1 MVHGTTV
8 NNFAK
13 PVRRGEAS
21 KPIKVSKRV
30 LLVAVLTVG
39 LVTATPSQA
48 QAPLKTQAQAL
59 KVLSPKD
66 YAHVM
71 VMKKWVKRKE
81 YFCLARLW
89 GKESAWNS
97 QAFNP
102 VSVNGKH
109 AGGIPQILGL
119 DPTMHYTL
127 QIQRGLKYISHRYD
141 SPCNAWAFWMAKDK
155 KGVGWY

>member
-1 MVHGTTV
+1 MVHGTMVT
-8 NNFAK
+8 NSAK
-13 PVRRGEAS
+13 PVRRGETS

-30 LLVAVLTVG
+30 LLVAVIAVG

-48 QAPLKTQAQAL
+48 QAPFKTQEQAL
-59 KVLSPKD
+59 KMLSPRN
-66 YAHVM
+66 YAQVL
-71 VMKKWVKRKE
+71 VIKKWGNQKE
-81 YFCLARLW
+81 YRCLARLW
-89 GKESAWNS
+89 GKESAWNP

-127 QIQRGLKYISHRYD
+127 QIHYGLKYISHRYD